1 MRPVDKG
8 EAPQEYTQYKD
19 AEKDLEARLGAYCSF
34 CEMAINHAPEVEHKE
49 AKAKGGAE
57 LEWENLCISEWP
69 CCRCAEIYLN
79 AKTKLLYLQ
88 KRCQH
93 LLINM

>member
-34 CEMAINHAPEVEHKE
+34 CEMAINHAPEAHLPH
-49 AKAKGGAE
+49 GR
-57 LEWENLCISEWP
+57 S
-69 CCRCAEIYLN
+69 CASGPY
-79 AKTKLLYLQ
+79 
-88 KRCQH
+88 
-93 LLINM
+93 

>member
-34 CEMAINHAPEVEHKE
+34 
-49 AKAKGGAE
+49 
-57 LEWENLCISEWP
+57 L
-69 CCRCAEIYLN
+69 
-79 AKTKLLYLQ
+79 
-88 KRCQH
+88 
-93 LLINM
+93 

>member
-49 AKAKGGAE
+49 GQGR
-57 LEWENLCISEWP
+57 
-69 CCRCAEIYLN
+69 CRTGMG
-79 AKTKLLYLQ
+79 KSVTFLQ
-88 KRCQH
+88 I
-93 LLINM
+93 L

>member
-8 EAPQEYTQYKD
+8 GAPQEYTQYKD

-34 CEMAINHAPEVEHKE
+34 CEMTINHAPEVEHKE

-57 LEWENLCISEWP
+57 LEWENLLLSCKYCNTRKGTRVGKGEKG
-69 CCRCAEIYLN
+69 R
-79 AKTKLLYLQ
+79 KTL
-88 KRCQH
+88 
-93 LLINM
+93 

>member
-34 CEMAINHAPEVEHKE
+34 CEMAINHAPEVRSQGQGRCRTGMGKPVTFLQILQYP
-49 AKAKGGAE
+49 KG
-57 LEWENLCISEWP
+57 NP
-69 CCRCAEIYLN
+69 CRE
-79 AKTKLLYLQ
+79 
-88 KRCQH
+88 RG
-93 LLINM
+93 